1 MKKTAYLPAPA
12 GMRNP
17 SAKALRTFETT
28 AMEADT
34 VSTMA
39 QRIMPVLFVC

>member
-17 SAKALRTFETT
+17 SAKALKTFETT
-28 AMEADT
+28 AMEVDT